1 MDKNTLVYNFFSSIH
16 YLFLKLKH
24 MAPAIFFLVFLTVLL
39 NSNSVFGE
47 GLVASVETPVTI
59 KYDGKTKN
67 LVVTQNTIGGAI
79 EQARLSLGQFDIT
92 DPPSG
97 TLLTGQKQS
106 ITIVRALPVLISD
119 NNQEHLAYSAYT
131 NENDILK
138 QLNIVIYPED
148 RVSSNLIM
156 DPADENAAG
165 QKVSI
170 ERAPVYKIKVDGGE
184 QIIRSWGK
192 TIGEVLNGKVSL
204 GKLDIV
210 EPGVS
215 SSSYEVQAISITRI
229 NVAEVNETVTIPF
242 TTEARKDYNLY
253 KGQTR
258 ALNEGE
264 NGQKQQTIRITY
276 QNGIEISRVVLS
288 SETTKAAI
296 NEVISQGV
304 KPYNAGM
311 WWDTLVKA
319 AAIWGIDPVGMYN
332 VMICESNGNPYSGG
346 YYKGLYQYNPDTW
359 SGASN
364 AYPGGG
370 FRGALITDGTAQIYV
385 TAWKVSTSGWGAWG
399 CKS

>member
-1 MDKNTLVYNFFSSIH
+1 
-16 YLFLKLKH
+16 

-258 ALNEGE
+258 VLNEGE

-399 CKS
+399 CKP

>member
-258 ALNEGE
+258 VLNEGE

-399 CKS
+399 CKP